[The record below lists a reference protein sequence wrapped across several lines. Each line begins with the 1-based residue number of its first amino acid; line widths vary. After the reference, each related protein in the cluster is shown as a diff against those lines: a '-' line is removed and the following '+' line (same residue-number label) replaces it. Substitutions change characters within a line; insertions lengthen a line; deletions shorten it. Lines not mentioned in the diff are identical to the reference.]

1 MVRLPDHYKFVY
13 TKLHKGW
20 RKGKPPPPSVSF
32 FAYTE
37 DPHMCVVK
45 YLDAHVDR
53 AKVWRDG
60 KNQLLLSFIQPHKK
74 VCSSIISCWL
84 KETLVLSGVTKIV
97 DFGGYSTRSA
107 SISMADF
114 SGLSVKQVLDQGSRS
129 NESTCQM
136 FYRKE
141 NIKVD
146 QDYQKN
152 VFNK

>member
-1 MVRLPDHYKFVY
+1 MDRLPDQYKFVY

-37 DPHMCVVK
+37 DLHMCVVK
-45 YLDAHVDR
+45 CLDADLER

-60 KNQLLLSFIQPHKK
+60 KNQLLLSFIQLHKE

-84 KETLVLSGVTKIV
+84 KETIVLSGVTKSL
-97 DFGGYSTRSA
+97 DFGGHSTRSV

-114 SGLSVKQVLDQGSRS
+114 SGLSVKEVLDQGSRS

-136 FYRKE
+136 FYHK
-141 NIKVD
+141 
-146 QDYQKN
+146 
-152 VFNK
+152 